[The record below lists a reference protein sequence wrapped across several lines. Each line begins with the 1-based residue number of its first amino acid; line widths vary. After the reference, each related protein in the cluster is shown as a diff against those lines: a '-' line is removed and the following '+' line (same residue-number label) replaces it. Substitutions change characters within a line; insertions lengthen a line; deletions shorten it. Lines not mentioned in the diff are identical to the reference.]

1 MKIAYYV
8 IGLLFLLNPN
18 YGIIDVLPDVI
29 GYILILKAIER
40 VADLFEYVAD
50 AKKILLRLAI
60 ISITKLGATVLCN
73 VTDATFV
80 LVLTFV
86 FVIVELIYAIPAFIK
101 LYNGIGYSAMRLGVP
116 GISERTPAIRNLT
129 VAFFICRGVLALTPE
144 LSSLLYSINRLLA
157 NSEYPATLK
166 RNLSYICM
174 PLLLVLAVIVLIRT
188 IKYLKYCQSHNFG
201 MMVDRSYEIQY
212 SGRYGLFAARR
223 IELGFSCLLIAS
235 LFSLDFHFDRMD
247 IIPDAAGALF
257 LAFTVFLLS
266 KKKVDRIIGAVCSFG
281 YAFISV
287 WNILA
292 CQKFNEEYSLSDV
305 FYTAATT
312 EKYIQLEIYAVLEAL
327 LGFGSLL
334 LASLLLYRE
343 IRKAVRTYCHQ
354 LYAVKP
360 EECARDYAFE
370 VRRSLIGC
378 LIVGALHYTSKI
390 IYCFLLPYSN
400 LVSVLSAITI
410 VFLMV
415 RLLSISSLAR
425 QGLCDRIRD
434 L

>member
-18 YGIIDVLPDVI
+18 YGIIDVLPDAI

-40 VADLFEYVAD
+40 VADLYEYVAD

-60 ISITKLGATVLCN
+60 ISIAKLGATVLCN
-73 VTDATFV
+73 VTDDTFV

-86 FVIVELIYAIPAFIK
+86 FVIVELIYVIPAFIK

-129 VAFFICRGVLALTPE
+129 VVFFVCRGILALTPE

-157 NSEYPATLK
+157 NSDYPATLK

-174 PLLLVLAVIVLIRT
+174 PLLLVLAIIVLIRT
-188 IKYLKYCQSHNFG
+188 VKYLKYCQSHKFG
-201 MMVDRSYEIQY
+201 LMIDRSYEIQY
-212 SGRYGLFAARR
+212 SGRYGLFTARR

-235 LFSLDFHFDRMD
+235 LFSLDFHFDLMD

-257 LAFTVFLLS
+257 LAFSVILLS
-266 KKKVDRIIGAVCSFG
+266 KKKITRAFGITCSLG
-281 YAFISV
+281 YAFISA

-292 CQKFNEEYSLSDV
+292 CQKFNEEYNLSAV

-327 LGFGSLL
+327 LGFSSLL
-334 LASLLLYRE
+334 FVSLLVYRE
-343 IRKAVRTYCHQ
+343 IKNTVHTYCRQ

-360 EECARDYAFE
+360 EECARDYAYE